1 MREGEYFGTH
11 WYWDEEDREYT
22 LCATW
27 FFEKNYPEMPDN
39 WILQS
44 IEVEDQE
51 PGSPELDLMKGGNVW
66 NAVEQDGPPKDLQ
79 EVDYV

>member
-1 MREGEYFGTH
+1 MREGQYFGTH
-11 WYWDEEDREYT
+11 WYWDEEDREYI

-27 FFEKNYPEMPDN
+27 LFEKNYPEMPDY
-39 WILQS
+39 WFLQEL
-44 IEVEDQE
+44 EVENQE

-66 NAVEQDGPPKDLQ
+66 NAIVEEGPPMKVT